1 MSFPPQTRS
10 QLPFLLHQG
19 MLISWI
25 EKKEKKNKVLREGIL
40 TRERERE
47 LPQIHSVPHSLVDF
61 LL

>member
-1 MSFPPQTRS
+1 
-10 QLPFLLHQG
+10 
-19 MLISWI
+19 
-25 EKKEKKNKVLREGIL
+25 VLREGIL